1 MQLGG
6 GLDLGRHARLRLNS
20 WAAAPRP
27 GGLPLCAGSPRIPM
41 AWGELRT
48 PAAGHRADSHSS
60 SWTSRSAFNWQT
72 ASRSGSDEGQARP
85 AGQLAG
91 HFAPDSDHASRPPPG
106 DQAPGQRWRA
116 VSRTPAGGR
125 CCSRDTVRRAALTRG
140 EHRVWRPGQ
149 PRRWLSWRRW
159 RLGPAPGCPAQ
170 LRYLPVRPECGSGWY
185 SRGKRSTGPGGPD
198 AAGHDADLR
207 LDRSWTGLSSLRA
220 RQRRVRPARRPRA
233 CRSWRPV

>member
-27 GGLPLCAGSPRIPM
+27 GGLPSCAGSQRIPT

-125 CCSRDTVRRAALTRG
+125 CCSRDTVRRGTEA
-140 EHRVWRPGQ
+140 
-149 PRRWLSWRRW
+149 RRASRM
-159 RLGPAPGCPAQ
+159 APGTAAPLAVLAPVEAGVGARLPGAAQ
-170 LRYLPVRPECGSGWY
+170 ILAGEARMWLWLVFPREAVHR
-185 SRGKRSTGPGGPD
+185 SRG
-198 AAGHDADLR
+198 A
-207 LDRSWTGLSSLRA
+207 
-220 RQRRVRPARRPRA
+220 
-233 CRSWRPV
+233 